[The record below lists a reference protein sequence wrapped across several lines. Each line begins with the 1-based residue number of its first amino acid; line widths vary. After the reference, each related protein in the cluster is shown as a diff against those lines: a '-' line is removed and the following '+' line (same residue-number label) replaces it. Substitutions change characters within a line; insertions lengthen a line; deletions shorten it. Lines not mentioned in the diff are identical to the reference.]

1 MKILLAVDGSEYSLT
16 AAEIIAS
23 RPWPPGSTIKALCVV
38 RLPFTPSAETR
49 ALPDSDYSRLE
60 RAAME
65 EARTAVDA
73 ALARINENSVP
84 GEAAPYVTSD
94 IILGQPQETVL
105 EEADRWGADL
115 IVLGSRGLG
124 GFKRFLLGSVSTAVA
139 THAHCSVEIAR
150 ADEAHPIRKSHLKI
164 LLAVDGSAGSDAA
177 IRAVLARSW
186 PEGSAVKILGAAEPP
201 QPLTPKSWA
210 MPGNY
215 YQEWEKSLEDQ
226 ARAAVEK
233 AAVQLA
239 GMALTVLPEVI
250 KGQARDVILNAA
262 ENWGADLIVLGS
274 RGLGGF
280 ERLLL
285 GSVSHAVVTHAHCS
299 VKIVRERQTTD

>member
-1 MKILLAVDGSEYSLT
+1 
-16 AAEIIAS
+16 
-23 RPWPPGSTIKALCVV
+23 
-38 RLPFTPSAETR
+38 
-49 ALPDSDYSRLE
+49 
-60 RAAME
+60 
-65 EARTAVDA
+65 
-73 ALARINENSVP
+73 
-84 GEAAPYVTSD
+84 
-94 IILGQPQETVL
+94 
-105 EEADRWGADL
+105 
-115 IVLGSRGLG
+115 
-124 GFKRFLLGSVSTAVA
+124 
-139 THAHCSVEIAR
+139 
-150 ADEAHPIRKSHLKI
+150 
-164 LLAVDGSAGSDAA
+164 
-177 IRAVLARSW
+177 
-186 PEGSAVKILGAAEPP
+186 VKILGAAEPP